1 MRLWF
6 TVWMGL
12 LLPGLFTLHPVNGVA
27 SPSDSLIALLDNG
40 HDTTKMRICQQLSA
54 FYSNVDTEKAV
65 YYDSMGLQLA
75 QQERNAHME
84 GVFFN
89 NLGIDYYMLS
99 DFQQSHFYFS
109 HAKAVF
115 NEIADT
121 AFLIKTLNNL
131 GSIYKVLGFYKL
143 SADHFADAIY
153 LKRMVNDTLS
163 LARTLNNIAVLY
175 DNVGLYQEGLGFVD
189 EALNLAQRIQDS
201 SMISLSYLNMGL
213 IQLSLK
219 NYNQS
224 LQYSQEALK
233 LLPNNKLSEK
243 CSLYNNIALA
253 SSGLGQYGIAEDY
266 FSKSIELFEQGLSN
280 YKQANTLQFYSGFLQ
295 TSGQSAKAIKMAK
308 KALKEARDHGYTEME
323 YQLYEVLANA
333 YRDLGNYPMA
343 FQHLESASILS
354 DSIYDKSLTTSLLL
368 LNVNEK
374 IIQARY
380 DHQLLSQENL
390 IQEQQISYNRK
401 LINAMALASVVLA
414 LMLGIIL
421 YYMLR
426 KRKDNN
432 KLTSL
437 NTLLTESEVKYKT
450 VVEQSPEVM
459 LIHQNGKILFANQ
472 SFYRLSGLLPEDLA
486 TVTVFDLVHPDEREK
501 ITEFARLHMKNEQP
515 QNNYEIRAYNKERK
529 MIYLDLSVSKI
540 TYNNQQAILTIGM
553 DITSRKRNQETIKK
567 LTAAIEQSPIMIM
580 ITNMA
585 GDIEYVNPLFTE
597 ISGFTR
603 EEVSGQNARILSSGQ
618 ESVHIYRELWQT
630 ILSGQ
635 IWRGELLNKKKNGEL
650 FWESLVIS
658 PILNGQNEIGHFVAV
673 MEDVTQKR
681 KHHEAL
687 KQREEDLRQ
696 ANITKDKFFS
706 IIAHDLKNPF
716 NAIIGFA
723 SLLLLE
729 YENLS
734 DAERRSYIE
743 NINLASNTSYRLLE
757 NLLEWSRSQTG
768 KIRFM
773 PGTFD
778 LNSVV
783 NEVMNL
789 LQSQAAKKGIKLVS
803 EIPFNTL
810 VFADK
815 NMIRTVLRNLFSN
828 GIKFSSGGEVR
839 ITAKKKKL
847 SIEVCV
853 GDTGVGIPEEG
864 IEKLF
869 RLDEQYLAEGTEFEK
884 GTGIGLMLSKE
895 FINKHKG
902 NIWVKSKKNMGSKF
916 FFTLPTHESQLNQS
930 NE

>member
-1 MRLWF
+1 
-6 TVWMGL
+6 
-12 LLPGLFTLHPVNGVA
+12 
-27 SPSDSLIALLDNG
+27 
-40 HDTTKMRICQQLSA
+40 
-54 FYSNVDTEKAV
+54 
-65 YYDSMGLQLA
+65 
-75 QQERNAHME
+75 
-84 GVFFN
+84 
-89 NLGIDYYMLS
+89 
-99 DFQQSHFYFS
+99 
-109 HAKAVF
+109 
-115 NEIADT
+115 
-121 AFLIKTLNNL
+121 
-131 GSIYKVLGFYKL
+131 
-143 SADHFADAIY
+143 
-153 LKRMVNDTLS
+153 
-163 LARTLNNIAVLY
+163 
-175 DNVGLYQEGLGFVD
+175 
-189 EALNLAQRIQDS
+189 
-201 SMISLSYLNMGL
+201 
-213 IQLSLK
+213 
-219 NYNQS
+219 
-224 LQYSQEALK
+224 
-233 LLPNNKLSEK
+233 
-243 CSLYNNIALA
+243 
-253 SSGLGQYGIAEDY
+253 
-266 FSKSIELFEQGLSN
+266 
-280 YKQANTLQFYSGFLQ
+280 
-295 TSGQSAKAIKMAK
+295 
-308 KALKEARDHGYTEME
+308 
-323 YQLYEVLANA
+323 
-333 YRDLGNYPMA
+333 
-343 FQHLESASILS
+343 
-354 DSIYDKSLTTSLLL
+354 
-368 LNVNEK
+368 
-374 IIQARY
+374 
-380 DHQLLSQENL
+380 
-390 IQEQQISYNRK
+390 
-401 LINAMALASVVLA
+401 
-414 LMLGIIL
+414 
-421 YYMLR
+421 
-426 KRKDNN
+426 
-432 KLTSL
+432 
-437 NTLLTESEVKYKT
+437 
-450 VVEQSPEVM
+450 
-459 LIHQNGKILFANQ
+459 
-472 SFYRLSGLLPEDLA
+472 
-486 TVTVFDLVHPDEREK
+486 
-501 ITEFARLHMKNEQP
+501 
-515 QNNYEIRAYNKERK
+515 

-585 GDIEYVNPLFTE
+585 GDIEYVNPAFTE

-630 ILSGQ
+630 ILNGR

-658 PILNGQNEIGHFVAV
+658 PIFSAQNEISHFVAV

-681 KHHEAL
+681 RHHEAL

-757 NLLEWSRSQTG
+757 NLLEWSRTQTG

-853 GDTGVGIPEEG
+853 ADTGVGIPEEG

-869 RLDEQYLAEGTEFEK
+869 RLDEQYLADGTEFEK
-884 GTGIGLMLSKE
+884 GTGIGLILSKE

>member
-1 MRLWF
+1 M
-6 TVWMGL
+6 
-12 LLPGLFTLHPVNGVA
+12 
-27 SPSDSLIALLDNG
+27 
-40 HDTTKMRICQQLSA
+40 
-54 FYSNVDTEKAV
+54 
-65 YYDSMGLQLA
+65 
-75 QQERNAHME
+75 
-84 GVFFN
+84 
-89 NLGIDYYMLS
+89 
-99 DFQQSHFYFS
+99 
-109 HAKAVF
+109 
-115 NEIADT
+115 
-121 AFLIKTLNNL
+121 
-131 GSIYKVLGFYKL
+131 
-143 SADHFADAIY
+143 
-153 LKRMVNDTLS
+153 
-163 LARTLNNIAVLY
+163 
-175 DNVGLYQEGLGFVD
+175 
-189 EALNLAQRIQDS
+189 
-201 SMISLSYLNMGL
+201 
-213 IQLSLK
+213 
-219 NYNQS
+219 
-224 LQYSQEALK
+224 
-233 LLPNNKLSEK
+233 
-243 CSLYNNIALA
+243 
-253 SSGLGQYGIAEDY
+253 
-266 FSKSIELFEQGLSN
+266 
-280 YKQANTLQFYSGFLQ
+280 
-295 TSGQSAKAIKMAK
+295 
-308 KALKEARDHGYTEME
+308 
-323 YQLYEVLANA
+323 
-333 YRDLGNYPMA
+333 
-343 FQHLESASILS
+343 
-354 DSIYDKSLTTSLLL
+354 
-368 LNVNEK
+368 NEK

-390 IQEQQISYNRK
+390 IQEQQISYSRK
-401 LINAMALASVVLA
+401 LINAMTLASVVLA

-437 NTLLTESEVKYKT
+437 NTLLTESEEKYKT

-501 ITEFARLHMKNEQP
+501 ITEFARLRMKNEQP

-585 GDIEYVNPLFTE
+585 GDIEYVNPAFTE

-658 PILNGQNEIGHFVAV
+658 PILNAQNEIGHFVAV

-757 NLLEWSRSQTG
+757 NLLEWSRTQTG
-768 KIRFM
+768 KIRFV

-884 GTGIGLMLSKE
+884 GTGIGLILSKE